1 MNKLQNL
8 KTFFKEFKYLK
19 KYFFQELNKMT
30 SERLMVE
37 HLAKYS
43 APLIKE
49 HEYDPKKLEKYVE
62 ICEKK
67 LKPYTPR
74 EPINKNLKTVLGSQV
89 EKIEVG
95 EDGIIR
101 ITEFKN

>member
-1 MNKLQNL
+1 MNKLQNI

-49 HEYDPKKLEKYVE
+49 HEYDPKALEKYVE
-62 ICEKK
+62 MCEKK
-67 LKPYTPR
+67 PKFKIPIPETSFVEVTLDKDGKPQY
-74 EPINKNLKTVLGSQV
+74 N
-89 EKIEVG
+89 
-95 EDGIIR
+95 
-101 ITEFKN
+101 FK

>member
-1 MNKLQNL
+1 MNKLQNI

-49 HEYDPKKLEKYVE
+49 HEYDPKALEKYVE
-62 ICEKK
+62 MCEKK
-67 LKPYTPR
+67 LKPYSGRPSV
-74 EPINKNLKTVLGSQV
+74 EVNNLELKFNKKEMGDNFFIPLKN
-89 EKIEVG
+89 K
-95 EDGIIR
+95 
-101 ITEFKN
+101 

>member
-1 MNKLQNL
+1 MNKLQNI

-62 ICEKK
+62 MCEGKFKDRKIPNQNYLKK
-67 LKPYTPR
+67 EIEKLDNN
-74 EPINKNLKTVLGSQV
+74 INKLV
-89 EKIEVG
+89 KI
-95 EDGIIR
+95 
-101 ITEFKN
+101 K